1 MIPMYPET
9 AKQTLKCPFNR
20 GQMCEA
26 NGCPGWENWD
36 EEQEYERVE
45 GSEDLKE
52 KMFNA
57 ALAEREQL
65 MSDWIKSEMA
75 ARPGVELL
83 GGFDHELQQGEVER
97 VMRGFR
103 PVINFVTPAE
113 KVAGYCHMLGYDE
126 DCDEDDIK

>member
-26 NGCPGWENWD
+26 NCCPGWGNWD

-52 KMFNA
+52 KVYNA
-57 ALAEREQL
+57 ALSEREPL
-65 MSDWIKSEMA
+65 IADWIKSEMA
-75 ARPGVELL
+75 ARPGIELL
-83 GGFDHELQQGEVER
+83 GGLDHEAKGEVDR
-97 VMRGFR
+97 IMRGFL
-103 PVINFVTPAE
+103 PVISFVTPAE

-126 DCDEDDIK
+126 DFDEDNIK